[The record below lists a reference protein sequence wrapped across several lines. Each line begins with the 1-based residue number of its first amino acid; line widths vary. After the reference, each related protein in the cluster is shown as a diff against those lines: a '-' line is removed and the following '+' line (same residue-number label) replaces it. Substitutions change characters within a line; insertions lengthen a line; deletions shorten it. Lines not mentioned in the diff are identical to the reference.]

1 MSESTIRKLI
11 TRGVPT
17 KILNFDGPSFSL
29 QITQGEL
36 DAGLAKNMT
45 LEKRTKARHENLKE
59 TQVEKS
65 MKETRMAKTEK
76 RKIHISEASSVKGKE
91 VEASK
96 SLDKVEE
103 KGIKF
108 FVKHQPIFAPHISVY
123 TNTDIVSKLKENL
136 TPGQYKKLGNT
147 CFGNF
152 LQMKRCEVQH
162 QLFRCF
168 MALQLEGTP
177 NVVFPIHVNGTSLH
191 FTLREFALVTGLKC
205 VGNDANFEFSERV
218 PNRLIETYFGG
229 ANLVKKKHL
238 MKCFADKNWCLDN
251 DGDALKICLLYFIHT
266 FIFSSEK
273 NSTTIPRLHFDLVE
287 SGRYSEYH
295 WGLKAFEMLKK
306 SISKKMDAQKKYY
319 RIVGMTLAMQVWFYE
334 CCSDVD
340 PKIALR
346 VDDVVPR
353 ILNWRTTENQPNF
366 AYLMNGMF
374 NDNGNMKYTV
384 AYRYIFD
391 ALIPA
396 VILAVVSAII
406 FAVIFSH
413 ETAYIC
419 RGCIQ
424 QYTVAFSC
432 INMLHTLIVYKDIH
446 PSNIELV
453 VIQIPLVGADVEN
466 KPIPAH
472 SDKSGEDSDD
482 FSPTTDLQCKKKHV
496 ASVGPSSSPPHKKSK
511 EHERHPNETEYQSK
525 IPPVCVSEFGQNI
538 LHDNQLPDSKNDEV
552 SSLRKDINSF
562 KEYVVGEFK
571 SLRTLINDN
580 FKMLSDHIQQNQ
592 QNESLHQR
600 KELVGR
606 RDDGIDTDVGD
617 NVEKPMLNAQCMES
631 RGEGN
636 TTSEVS
642 CNIPST
648 GQEGVSTEFY
658 VSQFELDDKF
668 LPSQIPETRIVIH
681 NSANKKKLNQPQYHL
696 IGIGDQVDGIL
707 RFMSLTSTPQH
718 IDVIFY
724 YLRKKEK
731 YNQTSNFK
739 YTTVDCIFKTRI
751 AETFDRY
758 ADTDSNANVAK
769 EEDMVLVV
777 VSFKERCIKV
787 YDSYRFT
794 GHDAYVASD
803 IDKLDKFVPLYL
815 SISGFYRDSQG
826 IDWFTYSAYTD
837 KSHNDPFEVFF
848 ISDLPQQKAGSM
860 DCGVHVASYAEFL
873 STIGEIPQTAFDSNL
888 LRQRYGTLLW
898 DYAMQKIDADAIS
911 ENKAPSKIGKQITE
925 SDSKMQIVLE

>member
-36 DAGLAKNMT
+36 DAGLTKNMA

-65 MKETRMAKTEK
+65 MKETRMAKMEK

-96 SLDKVEE
+96 SSDKVEE
-103 KGIKF
+103 K
-108 FVKHQPIFAPHISVY
+108 PIFVPHISVY

-136 TPGQYKKLGNT
+136 TPGQHKQLGNT
-147 CFGNF
+147 CFGDF

-177 NVVFPIHVNGTSLH
+177 NDVFPIHVNGTSLH

-205 VGNDANFEFSERV
+205 VGNDADFEFSERV
-218 PNRLIETYFGG
+218 PNWLIETYFGG

-251 DGDALKICLLYFIHT
+251 DGVALKI
-266 FIFSSEK
+266 S
-273 NSTTIPRLHFDLVE
+273 
-287 SGRYSEYH
+287 
-295 WGLKAFEMLKK
+295 FETLKK

-366 AYLMNGMF
+366 AYLMNDMF
-374 NDNGNMKYTV
+374 NDNGNMKYTI
-384 AYRYIFD
+384 AYRYIFY
-391 ALIPA
+391 ALIL
-396 VILAVVSAII
+396 VVVSDVVSAII

-446 PSNIELV
+446 PSNIELA
-453 VIQIPLVGADVEN
+453 VIQIPPVGADVEN
-466 KPIPAH
+466 KPITAH
-472 SDKSGEDSDD
+472 SDKSREDSDD
-482 FSPTTDLQCKKKHV
+482 FSPTPDLQCKKKHV

-511 EHERHPNETEYQSK
+511 EHERLPNETEYQSK

-538 LHDNQLPDSKNDEV
+538 LHDNQLPDFKNDEV

-592 QNESLHQR
+592 QNESLHQGTHNCILKVVCIR
-600 KELVGR
+600 QTFNWLTKM
-606 RDDGIDTDVGD
+606 I
-617 NVEKPMLNAQCMES
+617 NKPMLNAQCVES
-631 RGEGN
+631 RGGGN

-648 GQEGVSTEFY
+648 GQDGVSTEFY
-658 VSQFELDDKF
+658 VSQFELDDKSN
-668 LPSQIPETRIVIH
+668 LEDHYKKNKSTLHIPLDFGV
-681 NSANKKKLNQPQYHL
+681 
-696 IGIGDQVDGIL
+696 DQVNSKNWFYLLSFDGKLWDDNLYSVVLNCIIHMYFSVFNYIMQL
-707 RFMSLTSTPQH
+707 CIQLQSVVFNYFNQLYLIVFNCFIQLYSTH

-769 EEDMVLVV
+769 EEDVVLAV

-787 YDSYRFT
+787 
-794 GHDAYVASD
+794 
-803 IDKLDKFVPLYL
+803 
-815 SISGFYRDSQG
+815 GFYRDSQG

-848 ISDLPQQKAGSM
+848 ILDLPQQKAGSM
-860 DCGVHVASYAEFL
+860 DCGVHVAPYAEFM
-873 STIGEIPQTAFDSNL
+873 STIGEIPQTTFDSNL
-888 LRQRYGTLLW
+888 LRQRYGALLW

-911 ENKAPSKIGKQITE
+911 EIEAPSKIGRQITE